1 MTVKRQNGQNS
12 VATSAQEEKNIR
24 IVATNIEN
32 GEVVLTKEARNERE
46 LDAIL
51 TLIMIKAEKNESVL
65 EQVSDNQYVIKDN
78 DGEFV
83 NIQVVESVIG

>member
-1 MTVKRQNGQNS
+1 MNENLNGQS
-12 VATSAQEEKNIR
+12 AKAASAQEEKKNIR
-24 IVATNIEN
+24 IVATNLEN
-32 GEVVLTKEARNERE
+32 GKVVLTKEARNERE

-65 EQVSDNQYVIKDN
+65 EKVSDNQYVIKDN

-83 NIQVVESVIG
+83 NIQVVEMEG

>member
-1 MTVKRQNGQNS
+1 MKKNLNGQSAEAKNS
-12 VATSAQEEKNIR
+12 ANEIKIV
-24 IVATNIEN
+24 VATNIEN
-32 GEVVLTKEARNERE
+32 GKVVFSKEARNERE

-65 EQVSDNQYVIKDN
+65 EKVSDNQYVIKDN

-83 NIQVVESVIG
+83 NIQVVEMED